1 MGVRDAPAPPSL
13 AGARLALPSVGTLV
27 RVAAATAGL
36 LAAWRILDAW
46 LPRGMPTGIV
56 VLGMVFGS
64 LYALNA
70 IGLVLIYRANRVINF
85 AQAEFGSVAAVL
97 AIVFV
102 VHWRW
107 NFFLAIACG
116 LAMAAV
122 MGALV
127 ESAI

>member
-1 MGVRDAPAPPSL
+1 MVVRDAPAPPSL

-27 RVAAATAGL
+27 RVAAATVGL

-107 NFFLAIACG
+107 NFFLAIATG
-116 LAMAAV
+116 LTMAAV

-127 ESAI
+127 ESA